1 MPFKII
7 TDGGIPALFS
17 GIEKP
22 NHAGIAAIKQPP
34 HNYVAPEL
42 RDV

>member
-22 NHAGIAAIKQPP
+22 NHAGIAAIKQPLY
-34 HNYVAPEL
+34 NYVAPEL